1 MFHHILVADR
11 PHTNTYNG
19 YSVSSQ
25 CKKRKERERER
36 ELFEKIKVKRACA
49 KKGVCNCKNQTC
61 NITAI
66 WDSSSSSV
74 LTLSLSLSLSIHLLF
89 NY

>member
-25 CKKRKERERER
+25 CKKRKERERE
-36 ELFEKIKVKRACA
+36 LFEKIKVKRACA
-49 KKGVCNCKNQTC
+49 KKGGLQLQKSDLQHY
-61 NITAI
+61 
-66 WDSSSSSV
+66 S
-74 LTLSLSLSLSIHLLF
+74 
-89 NY
+89 YMG

>member
-49 KKGVCNCKNQTC
+49 KKGV
-61 NITAI
+61 I
-66 WDSSSSSV
+66 
-74 LTLSLSLSLSIHLLF
+74 
-89 NY
+89 